1 MWAYVKDGSIVQVNA
16 SQTRLMIRG
25 TEFPAKYA
33 NEWTVQ
39 QKKDYG
45 VYEVVQDNTNLKDGE
60 YYNNGASTY
69 TFASD
74 TVTLT
79 YASATAKLLADV
91 KWTQAQIDDS
101 SLVGQAPD
109 GADTNTVR
117 LTGLKTEHKAIIKSQ
132 AHGLLSDTDWYAS
145 RKAETDKA
153 IPSDVA
159 TYRAAVRTKENDM
172 KTLIGNAAD
181 VDALAALYVYN
192 DDDPRIRPLGE
203 WPDPVS

>member
-1 MWAYVKDGSIVQVNA
+1 MWAYVKDGSIVQTNT
-16 SQTRLMIRG
+16 SQTRLVIRG

-45 VYEVVQDNTNLKDGE
+45 VYEVVEDSTNLKDGA
-60 YYNNGASTY
+60 YYTNGASTY

-79 YASATAKLLADV
+79 YASATVKEVNDT
-91 KWTQAQIDDS
+91 KWTQAQIDDTI
-101 SLVGQAPD
+101 D
-109 GADTNTVR
+109 
-117 LTGLKTEHKAIIKSQ
+117 GLKTQHKATIKSQ
-132 AHGLLSDTDWYAS
+132 AHSSLSDTDWYAS
-145 RKAETDKA
+145 RKAEAGTA
-153 IPSDVA
+153 IPGAVS

-181 VDALAALYVYN
+181 VDALAALYDYN
-192 DDDPRIRPLGE
+192 DDTPRVRPLGE

>member
-1 MWAYVKDGSIVQVNA
+1 MWAYVKDGSIVQTNT
-16 SQTRLMIRG
+16 SQTRLVIRG
-25 TEFPAKYA
+25 MEFPAKYA

-45 VYEVVQDNTNLKDGE
+45 VYEVVQDNTNLKDGA

-79 YASATAKLLADV
+79 YASATAKELDDV
-91 KWTQAQIDDS
+91 T
-101 SLVGQAPD
+101 VD
-109 GADTNTVR
+109 GITTD
-117 LTGLKTEHKAIIKSQ
+117 GLKTTHKATIKST
-132 AHGLLSDTDWYAS
+132 AHGLLTNTDWYAS
-145 RKAETDKA
+145 RKAEAGTA
-153 IPSDVA
+153 IPGAVA

-172 KTLIGNAAD
+172 KTLIDGAAD
-181 VDALAALYVYN
+181 VDALAALYDYN
-192 DDDPRIRPLGE
+192 DDTPRVRPLGE

>member
-1 MWAYVKDGSIVQVNA
+1 MWAYVKDGSIVQTNT
-16 SQTRLMIRG
+16 SQTRLVIRG

-45 VYEVVQDNTNLKDGE
+45 VYEVVEDSTNLKDGA
-60 YYNNGASTY
+60 YYTNGASTF
-69 TFASD
+69 TFSSD
-74 TVTLT
+74 TVTLA
-79 YASATAKLLADV
+79 YASATAKN
-91 KWTQAQIDDS
+91 IDD
-101 SLVGQAPD
+101 V
-109 GADTNTVR
+109 TVDDI
-117 LTGLKTEHKAIIKSQ
+117 TTPGLKTQHKEKIKSQ

-153 IPSDVA
+153 IPSEVA

-172 KTLIGNAAD
+172 KTLVDGAAD
-181 VDALAALYVYN
+181 VDALAALYEYTG
-192 DDDPRIRPLGE
+192 DSATRPLGE

>member
-1 MWAYVKDGSIVQVNA
+1 MWAYVKDGSIVQVNT
-16 SQTRLMIRG
+16 SQTRLTIRG

-45 VYEVVQDNTNLKDGE
+45 VYEVVQDNTNLKDGA

-79 YASATAKLLADV
+79 YASATAKELDDV
-91 KWTQAQIDDS
+91 T
-101 SLVGQAPD
+101 VD
-109 GADTNTVR
+109 GITTD
-117 LTGLKTEHKAIIKSQ
+117 GLKTTHKATIKSQ
-132 AHGLLSDTDWYAS
+132 ANSLLSDTDWYAS
-145 RKAETDKA
+145 RKAETEKA
-153 IPSDVA
+153 IPSEVA

-181 VDALAALYVYN
+181 VDALAALYDYN
-192 DDDPRIRPLGE
+192 DDTPRVRPLGE

>member
-1 MWAYVKDGSIVQVNA
+1 MWAYVKDGSIVQVNT
-16 SQTRLMIRG
+16 SQTRLVIRG

-45 VYEVVQDNTNLKDGE
+45 VYEVVQDNTNLKDGA

-79 YASATAKLLADV
+79 YASATAKELDDTT
-91 KWTQAQIDDS
+91 WTQKQIDD
-101 SLVGQAPD
+101 GEAPD
-109 GADTNTVR
+109 GATTSTVA
-117 LTGLKTEHKAIIKSQ
+117 TEGLKTQHKEKIKSQ
-132 AHGLLSDTDWYAS
+132 AHSLLSDTDWYAS

-192 DDDPRIRPLGE
+192 DATPPVRPLGD

>member
-1 MWAYVKDGSIVQVNA
+1 MWAYVKDGSIVQTNT
-16 SQTRLMIRG
+16 SQTRLTIRG

-45 VYEVVQDNTNLKDGE
+45 VYEVVQDNTNLKDGA

-79 YASATAKLLADV
+79 YASATAKELDDV
-91 KWTQAQIDDS
+91 T
-101 SLVGQAPD
+101 VD
-109 GADTNTVR
+109 GITTD
-117 LTGLKTEHKAIIKSQ
+117 GLKTTHKATIKSQ

-145 RKAETDKA
+145 RKSEAGTA
-153 IPSDVA
+153 IPGAVA

-172 KTLIGNAAD
+172 KNLIDGAAD
-181 VDALAALYVYN
+181 VDALAALYAYN
-192 DDDPRIRPLGE
+192 DDDPQTRPLGE

>member
-1 MWAYVKDGSIVQVNA
+1 MWAYVKDGSIVQTNT

-45 VYEVVQDNTNLKDGE
+45 VYEVVQDNTNLKDGA
-60 YYNNGASTY
+60 YYTNGISTY
-69 TFASD
+69 TFSGD
-74 TVTLT
+74 TVTLS
-79 YASATAKLLADV
+79 YASATAKEIEDTLYTQADEDNGLGTKNDV
-91 KWTQAQIDDS
+91 K
-101 SLVGQAPD
+101 VE
-109 GADTNTVR
+109 
-117 LTGLKTEHKAIIKSQ
+117 GLKTTHKATIRSQ
-132 AHGLLSDTDWYAS
+132 AHSSLSDTDWYAS
-145 RKAETDKA
+145 RKAETSTA
-153 IPSDVA
+153 IPSAVA

-181 VDALAALYVYN
+181 VDALAALYVYSG
-192 DDDPRIRPLGE
+192 DPLTRPLGE

>member
-1 MWAYVKDGSIVQVNA
+1 MWAYVKDGSIVQTNTN
-16 SQTRLMIRG
+16 QTRLTIRG

-33 NEWTVQ
+33 NEWSVAD
-39 QKKDYG
+39 KKAYG
-45 VYEVVQDNTNLKDGE
+45 VYEVVEDSTNLKDGA
-60 YYNNGASTY
+60 YYTNGASTF

-79 YASATAKLLADV
+79 YASATAKEVNDT

-101 SLVGQAPD
+101 SLVGEAPA
-109 GADTNTVR
+109 GADTNTAR
-117 LTGLKTEHKAIIKSQ
+117 LTGLKTSHKATIKSQ
-132 AHGLLSDTDWYAS
+132 AHSQLSHTDWYAS
-145 RKAETDKA
+145 RKAEAGTA
-153 IPSDVA
+153 IPGAVA

-181 VDALAALYVYN
+181 VDALAALYDYN
-192 DDDPRIRPLGE
+192 DDTPPVRPLGE

>member
-1 MWAYVKDGSIVQVNA
+1 MWAYVKDGSIVQTNT
-16 SQTRLMIRG
+16 SQTRLVIRG

-45 VYEVVQDNTNLKDGE
+45 VYEVVQDNTNLKDGA
-60 YYNNGASTY
+60 YYTNGASTY

-79 YASATAKLLADV
+79 YASATAKELDDV
-91 KWTQAQIDDS
+91 T
-101 SLVGQAPD
+101 VD
-109 GADTNTVR
+109 GITTD
-117 LTGLKTEHKAIIKSQ
+117 GLKTQHKATIKSQ
-132 AHGLLSDTDWYAS
+132 AYSLLTDTDWYAS

-181 VDALAALYVYN
+181 VDALAALYEYTG
-192 DDDPRIRPLGE
+192 DPATRPLGE

>member
-1 MWAYVKDGSIVQVNA
+1 MWAYVKDGSIVQVNT
-16 SQTRLMIRG
+16 SQTRLTIRG

-45 VYEVVQDNTNLKDGE
+45 VYEVVQNNTNLKDGA
-60 YYNNGASTY
+60 YYNNGTSTY
-69 TFASD
+69 TFAGD

-79 YASATAKLLADV
+79 YSSAPAKD
-91 KWTQAQIDDS
+91 IDD
-101 SLVGQAPD
+101 VTVD
-109 GADTNTVR
+109 GITTD
-117 LTGLKTEHKAIIKSQ
+117 GLKTQHKATIKSQ
-132 AHGLLSDTDWYAS
+132 AHGLLSDTDWYTS
-145 RKAETDKA
+145 RKAEAGTA
-153 IPSDVA
+153 IPGAVA

-192 DDDPRIRPLGE
+192 DATPPVRPLGE